1 MTTRKQHNTLRI
13 AIASLAFSIITG
25 ILSFSHA
32 STVPTEAFT
41 KQSIIMNQINI
52 LQDNLALTSQIE
64 NNKIKSLRPAV
75 KNSIIQNSAIDQA
88 KTVNDTLMDTM
99 TFGKGNG
106 FLTE

>member
-1 MTTRKQHNTLRI
+1 MLI
-13 AIASLAFSIITG
+13 SIFIFLIILYIVVYEAFCP
-25 ILSFSHA
+25 LSFSHA

-52 LQDNLALTSQIE
+52 LQDDLALTSQIE

-99 TFGKGNG
+99 TFGKDNG